1 MCMSEEPTS
10 PAAPDEKPRCPE
22 CDTPVDLRHR
32 LRDIAA
38 RLRVATEDLGG
49 EVMLDIPSRLG
60 DREGLLVALVNE
72 LDRLVG

>member
-1 MCMSEEPTS
+1 MSDEPTS
-10 PAAPDEKPRCPE
+10 PAPSGAEPRCPE

-32 LRDIAA
+32 LRDVAA
-38 RLRVATEDLGG
+38 RLRNATEDLGG

-60 DREGLLVALVNE
+60 DREGLLLALVNE

>member
-1 MCMSEEPTS
+1 MSEEPTS
-10 PAAPDEKPRCPE
+10 PAPPPGAEPRCPE

-32 LRDIAA
+32 LRDVAA
-38 RLRVATEDLGG
+38 RLRAATEDLGG
-49 EVMLDIPSRLG
+49 EIMLDIPSRLG